1 MGRPAGTFRHGANGA
16 YGAAVRRLYLDDVLL
31 NLEILCARPRVDE
44 TLLHPALTH
53 IPIGRIISTASSMLS
68 WINACLYENY
78 FLLKINCGLRK
89 YFTCHIEILTCC
101 RPHAS

>member
-16 YGAAVRRLYLDDVLL
+16 YGAAVRRLHFDDVLL

-44 TLLHPALTH
+44 TLLHPALSH

-68 WINACLYENY
+68 RIKTRVFMKIIFYQRSIVAFENISY
-78 FLLKINCGLRK
+78 VTLK
-89 YFTCHIEILTCC
+89 F
-101 RPHAS
+101 